1 VVDAGDRLL
10 LEAVQEA
17 IEPHRILIV
26 GVSGGVDSVVL
37 LDALAQ
43 QRNQERK
50 IIVAH
55 VNHHLRD
62 TSTRDAHFVASLAE
76 SYGFSCETLDATPPL
91 NGNTENWGRQTR
103 YAFFKELQ
111 DRFAADAV
119 MTAHSKSDQHELFLM
134 RMFSHKPFHA
144 MAPFEARRS
153 LLRPLLSCTRA
164 QILRYATNRKIT
176 WMEDETNQ
184 DNSFLRNRTRNIV
197 IPMLREQYGA
207 SVDEAIDDQI
217 TQTQEAEAVLYEL
230 LVTLEATLTPL
241 RKYSKPWKHQVVSL
255 LQDAP
260 TAVRWRLMDKLYFD
274 EFSLRL
280 GRRAGLRLADFF
292 LSNAPQLQL
301 PHGKTIRRIDGE
313 VRFEDS

>member
-10 LEAVQEA
+10 VEAVQEA
-17 IEPHRILIV
+17 IVPHRVLIV

-37 LDALAQ
+37 LDALAEQ
-43 QRNQERK
+43 HHSDRR

-62 TSTRDAHFVASLAE
+62 TSSRDAHFVMSLAE
-76 SYGFSCETLDATPPL
+76 SYGFTCETLDATPPL
-91 NGNTENWGRQTR
+91 TGNTENWGRQVR

-111 DRFAADAV
+111 DRLSGDAV
-119 MTAHSKSDQHELFLM
+119 VTAHSKSDQHELFLM
-134 RMFSHKPFHA
+134 RLFSNKPFHA
-144 MAPFEARRS
+144 MAPYEERRS
-153 LLRPLLSCTRA
+153 LLRPLLSFTRE
-164 QILRYATNRKIT
+164 QILDYAAKRKIT

-197 IPMLREQYGA
+197 LPMLREQYGP
-207 SVDEAIDDQI
+207 SVDDAIDDQI

-230 LVTLEATLTPL
+230 LVSLEARLSPHK
-241 RKYSKPWKHQVVSL
+241 KYSKPWKHQVVHL
-255 LQDAP
+255 LQESP
-260 TAVRWRLMDKLYFD
+260 NAVRWRLMDKLFFD

-301 PHGKTIRRIDGE
+301 PHGKTIRRVDGE